1 VWATIVTVR
10 HAIAVAVPACM
21 AVVGAAVMT
30 IVGAAVMTIVGA
42 AVMTIV
48 GTAVVTAV
56 IVVPSDVARW
66 GRRNNDHV
74 RAITAVSMVRLR
86 LCRSTQSGKG
96 DQGCSTKCEG

>member
-21 AVVGAAVMT
+21 AV
-30 IVGAAVMTIVGA
+30 VGAAVMTIVGA